1 MDSMAFSVPICEMNL
16 MTSVASWDF
25 FFFVWYFLI
34 LGNVIVL
41 LALIHSNPYLSNFPI
56 EVPFLLKYGREGI
69 LPLGGLA
76 AYLKVVRKLLESP
89 SL

>member
-1 MDSMAFSVPICEMNL
+1 MDSVAFSAPICKMNL

-25 FFFVWYFLI
+25 FFVLYFLI

-56 EVPFLLKYGREGI
+56 EVPFLMIYGREGI

-89 SL
+89 SF